1 MIGKTTQEVFAMA
14 EKMTSRKIQ
23 AMEMRSRIQSV
34 ALDLFDKE
42 GFENVSVDEIAQA
55 AGCSVGNIY
64 HYFKSKDELVVH
76 ATELVDIAYA
86 RLEPMYLADT
96 TRSGYEKLLDFVGQS
111 LRVSVADSFLYKC
124 FMQSIKYPEQGVL
137 KKGAKRTYYR
147 LLAELVE
154 MCKREGSIA
163 PQYKTD
169 DVVEYLVTL
178 HRGMLFEYRI
188 YEGSFDLI
196 GRGQAMA
203 KLLLDGMKK

>member
-1 MIGKTTQEVFAMA
+1 MT
-14 EKMTSRKIQ
+14 EKMTSRKLQ
-23 AMEMRSRIQSV
+23 ALEMRSRIQSV
-34 ALDLFDKE
+34 ALDLFDRK
-42 GFENVSVDEIAQA
+42 GFENVSVEEIAQA

-86 RLEPMYLADT
+86 RLEPMYLADP

-124 FMQSIKYPEQGVL
+124 FIQSIKYPEQGIL
-137 KKGAKRTYYR
+137 KKSGKRTYFR
-147 LLAELVE
+147 LLSELVE
-154 MCKREGSIA
+154 LCHQEGSIA
-163 PQYKTD
+163 PQYKTE

-188 YEGSFDLI
+188 YEGNFDRTAR
-196 GRGQAMA
+196 GRAMA
-203 KLLLDGMKK
+203 KLLLDGMRK

>member
-1 MIGKTTQEVFAMA
+1 MT
-14 EKMTSRKIQ
+14 EKMTSRKLQ
-23 AMEMRSRIQSV
+23 ALEMRSRIQSV
-34 ALDLFDKE
+34 ALDLFDRK
-42 GFENVSVDEIAQA
+42 GFENVSVEEIAQA

-86 RLEPMYLADT
+86 RLEPMYLADP

-124 FMQSIKYPEQGVL
+124 FIQSIKYPEQGIL
-137 KKGAKRTYYR
+137 KKSGKRTYFR
-147 LLAELVE
+147 LLSELVE
-154 MCKREGSIA
+154 LCHQEGSIA
-163 PQYKTD
+163 PQYKTE

-188 YEGSFDLI
+188 YEGNFDLTAR
-196 GRGQAMA
+196 GRAMA
-203 KLLLDGMKK
+203 KLLLDGMRR